1 MFFIRLRTDMICL
14 TTLQP
19 YALDTSA
26 TNTTPKNNSV
36 FFFPPPMN
44 IPIFTSPKT
53 NIDTKND
60 GLEHVSPASHMA
72 SFWVAATFHF
82 RASKSLV
89 AHFGGD
95 FSPRWRCVQLGGP
108 KGSDLCQWSSDAGR
122 KRFRWMFPRFFFSKD
137 SIGIRNKQMPFLF

>member
-44 IPIFTSPKT
+44 IPIFVSPKT
-53 NIDTKND
+53 NIRTKND

-89 AHFGGD
+89 AHFRGD
-95 FSPRWRCVQLGGP
+95 FSPRGRCRTRLKVQTFVNGVQMQV
-108 KGSDLCQWSSDAGR
+108 DL
-122 KRFRWMFPRFFFSKD
+122 RWWDKFYEL
-137 SIGIRNKQMPFLF
+137 II